1 MKGLAAVF
9 TGGSHPVDLINLEV
23 PKLEPGGILV
33 RNTGAAVCG
42 SDLHGWRG
50 DGDGP
55 PSSRKMVGGH
65 DGAGVIESLGSGIST
80 DSKGR
85 KIKVGESGLP
95 VFLPMFKVLPMRPW
109 RASRLSK
116 PLSP

>member
-42 SDLHGWRG
+42 SDLHGWR
-50 DGDGP
+50 
-55 PSSRKMVGGH
+55 R
-65 DGAGVIESLGSGIST
+65 
-80 DSKGR
+80 
-85 KIKVGESGLP
+85 
-95 VFLPMFKVLPMRPW
+95 
-109 RASRLSK
+109 
-116 PLSP
+116 